1 MQSGLRGGLRRGLRL
16 LFPPQ
21 CISCGGAV
29 AEEFGLC
36 PDCWRDTGFIR
47 GLACDKCGTPLPGE
61 ADGRAEFCDDC
72 LTIARP
78 WDRGRAVLVYRDT
91 GRRLVLALK
100 HGDRQDLAR
109 PLAGWLA
116 ASAAPILLPGMLVT
130 PIPLH
135 WRRFLKRRFN
145 QSALLSGALA
155 RLAGLDHCPDLL
167 QRTRATPSQEGRG
180 RHERFE
186 NMAEAI
192 RVNPARGARLAGRS
206 VLIVDDVM
214 TSGATF
220 AAAADALQAAGAGSV
235 SILALARVAKDG

>member
-1 MQSGLRGGLRRGLRL
+1 MQSGLRRGLRL

-29 AEEFGLC
+29 TEEFGLC
-36 PDCWRDTGFIR
+36 PDCWRETGFIR
-47 GLACDKCGTPLPGE
+47 GLACDKCGTPLPGD
-61 ADGRAEFCDDC
+61 ADDRAEFCDDC

-78 WDRGRAVLVYRDT
+78 WDRGRAALVYRDT

-100 HGDRQDLAR
+100 HGDRLELAR
-109 PLAGWLA
+109 PMAGWLA
-116 ASAAPILLPGMLVT
+116 AAAAPILQAGMLVA

-167 QRTRATPSQEGRG
+167 HRIRATPSQEGRG
-180 RHERFE
+180 RQERFE

-192 RVNPARGARLAGRS
+192 RVNPARAKALAGRS

-220 AAAADALQAAGAGSV
+220 AAAADALRAAGASSV
-235 SILALARVAKDG
+235 SIVALARVAKDG